1 MYAQLIKALDDIR
14 ASYWFIPLCM
24 LLTAILLALFTRWL
38 DKHSYIDHMVYTA
51 SIVASGA
58 TDARTIL
65 SVIATSVM
73 GVAGVTFSITIVAVS
88 FASANFGPRLI
99 SNFMRDRG
107 NQFTLGTFVGT
118 FAFCLIILA
127 TVHGRSV
134 AESGDTVGSFV
145 PYISVIIAIGLAL
158 GCIVVLIYYIHHI
171 AETINIENIIADIGD
186 RLQRRIVEIYP
197 DSLADDALIDAACF
211 NDAIGG
217 LSAIQVCCD
226 SIGYVQAI
234 DHDRLVE
241 LTQSNDLLTRVHY
254 RPGDFV
260 TPHDSLLSVWCQN
273 QDDVPVDELKR
284 CFATGP
290 QRTEHQNVLF
300 LVEQLAEII
309 GRALSPGVND
319 PFTAVSCLNWYRMVL
334 LEYVKANPEVG
345 DDQLH
350 GTQRVQVTPVT
361 FDRLTSVMFDSVRQ
375 YIVTDLNALLH
386 CLAIMTECAWHA
398 GSGVYRQTLEDQLKR
413 FYQAGLQA
421 NPGVVDSGEI
431 TQRYKQSRQIIEK
444 NEPYPSEQY
453 ELFWFGGSA

>member
-1 MYAQLIKALDDIR
+1 
-14 ASYWFIPLCM
+14 
-24 LLTAILLALFTRWL
+24 
-38 DKHSYIDHMVYTA
+38 
-51 SIVASGA
+51 
-58 TDARTIL
+58 
-65 SVIATSVM
+65 VI
-73 GVAGVTFSITIVAVS
+73 GV
-88 FASANFGPRLI
+88 I
-99 SNFMRDRG
+99 SS
-107 NQFTLGTFVGT
+107 L
-118 FAFCLIILA
+118 
-127 TVHGRSV
+127 
-134 AESGDTVGSFV
+134 
-145 PYISVIIAIGLAL
+145 GLAL
-158 GCIVVLIYYIHHI
+158 GCIAVLIYYIHHI

-197 DSLADDALIDAACF
+197 DSKANDALIDAASF
-211 NDAIGG
+211 KDAIGG

-234 DHDRLVE
+234 DHVRLVE

-260 TPHDSLLSVWCQN
+260 TPHDGLLSVWCQQ
-273 QDDVPVDELKR
+273 QDDVPVEELKR

-319 PFTAVSCLNWYRMVL
+319 PFTAVSCLNWYRIVL

-345 DDQLH
+345 DDKIQ

-361 FDRLTSVMFDSVRQ
+361 FERLTSVMFDSVRQ

-386 CLAIMTECAWHA
+386 CLAIITECAWRA
-398 GSGVYRQTLEDQLKR
+398 DQGVNRQTLEKQLKR
-413 FYQAGLQA
+413 FYEAGLQV
-421 NPGVVDSGEI
+421 NPRAVDSGEI
-431 TQRYKQSRQIIEK
+431 TERYKQCRQILEK
-444 NEPYPSEQY
+444 NERYPSEQY